1 MPAAFRLRFILA
13 LLSAA
18 GLLSGT
24 ASRVHAQETAT
35 IYAVLHASDDQ
46 LAGMPAMATFLRD
59 GEIVFQGET
68 VLVRGPNTVSVGAQS
83 QPFGQ
88 YDVRVEGEG
97 FVTETKRG
105 VQLASRQNLTLQFI
119 LRPGEGAHV
128 VEFAEGG
135 LAREEVARRL
145 GALEAEIAELR
156 GANP

>member
-1 MPAAFRLRFILA
+1 MSVARRVRFALA
-13 LLSAA
+13 SMSAL
-18 GLLSGT
+18 GLLSGP
-24 ASRVHAQETAT
+24 ALVHAQETAT

-46 LAGMPAMATFLRD
+46 LAGMPAMVTFLRD
-59 GEIVFQGET
+59 GAIVFQGET
-68 VLVRGPNTVSVGAQS
+68 VLTRSPNTVSVGAQS

-105 VQLASRQNLTLQFI
+105 VQLASRQNLTLQFV

-135 LAREEVARRL
+135 LAREEVAARIA
-145 GALEAEIAELR
+145 ALEAEVAELR
-156 GANP
+156 SATP